1 MHEYLD
7 PLSPY
12 NMGLICCNETS
23 LALIGSFCFFVFYTS
38 PGNTC
43 SSPDSPQFLGRQHSP
58 TDHSIISL
66 RPKCKCNVIKERP
79 RLVHCVRRWVSFSS
93 PLLYGVKVL
102 SSLLSLEIAEWV
114 DVGQSE
120 RVRAGGPS
128 ERSTCGTKDCKVFL
142 INKWLPARMSRALC
156 ECEKKKPVRMCWAV
170 TRTVALS
177 HNISTS
183 INP

>member
-1 MHEYLD
+1 MTKSCIEWVKVETATLLLFFEQMYVAEMTVHAKYIFINMHEYLD

-23 LALIGSFCFFVFYTS
+23 LPLIGSFCFFVFYTS

-79 RLVHCVRRWVSFSS
+79 LLVHCVRRWVSLS
-93 PLLYGVKVL
+93 PLPFCT
-102 SSLLSLEIAEWV
+102 E
-114 DVGQSE
+114 
-120 RVRAGGPS
+120 
-128 ERSTCGTKDCKVFL
+128 
-142 INKWLPARMSRALC
+142 
-156 ECEKKKPVRMCWAV
+156 
-170 TRTVALS
+170 
-177 HNISTS
+177 
-183 INP
+183 